1 MTAITTAA
9 WHGDCTSFEQ
19 KGADHNMKMA
29 LTVWENRISPVFDAA
44 QMLLVVEIEN
54 NKIISRHYEPLYP
67 ELPARLAGR
76 LAEMNVAVLICG
88 AISEMPANILEA
100 NGIKLVPF
108 ITGDAGEIIDAYVKD
123 VPFMTAFSMPGCR
136 RKRHRYAGKGKRHGA
151 HFALGKEV
159 IHMPKGD
166 GTGPQGRGPGTGRG
180 QGGCKPGKGSRKSG
194 INIGQRP
201 AGGKGRGQGRG
212 KGAGIGRNPEG
223 FPEKQNT

>member
-1 MTAITTAA
+1 LQRQ
-9 WHGDCTSFEQ
+9 WHGDCNSFEQ
-19 KGADHNMKMA
+19 KGANHNMKMA

-54 NKIISRHYEPLYP
+54 NEIISRHYEPIYP
-67 ELPARLAGR
+67 EFTTRLAGR

-123 VPFMTAFSMPGCR
+123 VPFMPAFSMPGCG

-151 HFALGKEV
+151 RFAIGREV
-159 IHMPKGD
+159 THMPKGD
-166 GTGPQGRGPGTGRG
+166 GTGPQGRGTGKGQGRG
-180 QGGCKPGKGSRKSG
+180 RGSGQGQGK
-194 INIGQRP
+194 
-201 AGGKGRGQGRG
+201 GQGRG
-212 KGAGIGRNPEG
+212 KGSGQGQGKGQGRGKGSGQGRNPQG
-223 FPEKQNT
+223 FPQKQNP

>member
-108 ITGDAGEIIDAYVKD
+108 ITGDAGEVIDAYVKD
-123 VPFMTAFSMPGCR
+123 IPFIPAFSMPGCGH
-136 RKRHRYAGKGKRHGA
+136 KRHRYAGRGKKHGA
-151 HFALGKEV
+151 RFAFGREV
-159 IHMPKGD
+159 THMPKGD
-166 GTGPQGRGPGTGRG
+166 GTGPQGQGPGTGKG
-180 QGGCKPGKGSRKSG
+180 QGGCKPAKGSRKSG
-194 INIGQRP
+194 KNIGQRP
-201 AGGKGRGQGRG
+201 EGGRGRGQGRG
-212 KGAGIGRNPEG
+212 KGAGQGRNRG
-223 FPEKQNT
+223 DF

>member
-1 MTAITTAA
+1 MVIAFPM
-9 WHGDCTSFEQ
+9 SR
-19 KGADHNMKMA
+19 KGKDHNMKMA

-108 ITGDAGEIIDAYVKD
+108 ITGNAGEIIDAYVKD
-123 VPFMTAFSMPGCR
+123 VPFMPAFSMPGCG
-136 RKRHRYAGKGKRHGA
+136 RKRHRHTGKGQKHGA
-151 HFALGKEV
+151 RFAHGKEV
-159 IHMPKGD
+159 IHMPRGD

-194 INIGQRP
+194 KNIGQRP
-201 AGGKGRGQGRG
+201 VGGKSRGQGRG
-212 KGAGIGRNPEG
+212 KGAGQVRNPEG
-223 FPEKQNT
+223 FPEKQNP